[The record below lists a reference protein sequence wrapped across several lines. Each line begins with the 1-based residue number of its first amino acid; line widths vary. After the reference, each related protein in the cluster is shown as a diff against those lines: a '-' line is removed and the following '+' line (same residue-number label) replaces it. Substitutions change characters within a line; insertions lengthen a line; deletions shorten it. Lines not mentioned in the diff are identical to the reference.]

1 MTKDQK
7 YTQLS
12 ENEPWGGKKMWEAR
26 LNSLT
31 AIIDKLFF
39 TLKIILAISL
49 TICVMIFIVGMATSN
64 GQEAVIG
71 VILTQFIIQV
81 DVTLCS
87 GVLIFAVT
95 KLLTHHI
102 VSQEIYWANMV
113 DRKEKN
119 NKILNEGS

>member
-1 MTKDQK
+1 MMKDQK
-7 YTQLS
+7 YTQLR

-31 AIIDKLFF
+31 TLIDKLFF

-71 VILTQFIIQV
+71 AVLIQFTLQV
-81 DVTLCS
+81 AVTLCS
-87 GVLIFAVT
+87 GALILAVT

-102 VSQEIYWANMV
+102 TSQEIYWANMT
-113 DRKEKN
+113 DKKEKN
-119 NKILNEGS
+119 NKILNEGN